1 MKTVEEHFNV
11 KLIEDYITNDELELA
26 EKLRKE
32 MYSKLVG

>member
-32 MYSKLVG
+32 MYSKLDG